1 MDDYLDSFGNLDEA
15 ITTIL
20 DVAPFLKFRYFNL
33 VTFISS
39 SNRITLKI
47 LSLESLS
54 SKVVNLDLEELL
66 TDRVILIPW
75 DAIIDMLKFKASNKV
90 PTETKR
96 GIFSGIGSIFDP
108 LDLMD
113 LVIIKIKLLIQELW
127 RGKLNWDTEIPDYL
141 LREWNSCREN
151 LIKLSLLNLPCW
163 INFSLNS
170 EVGKLHI
177 FADTSNMA
185 YGTAA
190 LIKVR
195 H

>member
-1 MDDYLDSFGNLDEA
+1 
-15 ITTIL
+15 
-20 DVAPFLKFRYFNL
+20 
-33 VTFISS
+33 
-39 SNRITLKI
+39 
-47 LSLESLS
+47 
-54 SKVVNLDLEELL
+54 
-66 TDRVILIPW
+66 
-75 DAIIDMLKFKASNKV
+75 MLKFKASSKV
-90 PTETKR
+90 PAEIKR

-108 LDLMD
+108 LDLID
-113 LVIIKIKLLIQELW
+113 PVIIKINLLFQELW
-127 RGKLNWDTEIPDYL
+127 RGKLNWDTEIPDDL

-195 H
+195 L